1 MGAEA
6 YEHLIKLLASST
18 YSNLLDCHPPF
29 QIDGNFGGAAGVA
42 EMLLQSHRG
51 ELRLLPALPKEW
63 SSGSIRG
70 MRARG
75 GFTVDLFGAK
85 ESWMKRRFTL
95 RLPLNIEFG
104 LPFRSICQNNL
115 LLAMVRDLNILFLQ
129 LQGSPARFVHNSQS

>member
-1 MGAEA
+1 MRHTPELAAAARRTLERRLDGGGGHTGWSRAWIVNFYARLGMGAEA

-42 EMLLQSHRG
+42 EMLLQSHRA

-70 MRARG
+70 
-75 GFTVDLFGAK
+75 
-85 ESWMKRRFTL
+85 
-95 RLPLNIEFG
+95 
-104 LPFRSICQNNL
+104 
-115 LLAMVRDLNILFLQ
+115 
-129 LQGSPARFVHNSQS
+129 